1 MSLQRI
7 CVFCGSSESVPPGYL
22 QTAREMGEAI
32 AAQGISLVYG
42 GGGTGMMG
50 AVAGGVMGAG
60 GEVIG
65 VTIKL
70 FNNAALSRPDLTE
83 LYVYETLHERKAK
96 MVELSDGFVALPGGL
111 GTLDE
116 LVESLTW
123 AQLGLHA
130 KPVGLLNSNGYFNP
144 LLSMLDQAHQVGF
157 LYSKGTDLLIHEEE
171 PARLLERMK
180 TFRPRVDLGERWLKQ
195 VGAQASKLAGPER
208 AG

>member
-7 CVFCGSSESVPPGYL
+7 CVFCGSSDSVPSEYL
-22 QTAREMGEAI
+22 QTAREIGQAI

-50 AVAGGVMGAG
+50 AVAGGVLG
-60 GEVIG
+60 GGGQAIG

-70 FNNAALSRPDLTE
+70 FNTAGLGRPELSE
-83 LYVYETLHERKAK
+83 LFVYETLHERKAK
-96 MVELSDGFVALPGGL
+96 MFELSDGFVALPGGL

-130 KPVGLLNSNGYFNP
+130 KPVGLLNQNGYFNP
-144 LLSMLDQAHQVGF
+144 LLSMLEQARQVGF
-157 LYSKGTDLLIHEEE
+157 LYSDQTDLLIHEQE
-171 PARLLERMK
+171 PAKLLERMK
-180 TFRPRVDLGERWLKQ
+180 TFRPQVDLAARWLKQ
-195 VGAQASKLAGPER
+195 ASKQADPER

>member
-1 MSLQRI
+1 VSLQRI
-7 CVFCGSSESVPPGYL
+7 CVFCGSSNSVPAAYL
-22 QTAREMGEAI
+22 QIAREMGQAI
-32 AAQGISLVYG
+32 AAQGMSLVYG

-50 AVAGGVMGAG
+50 AVAGGVLGAG
-60 GEVIG
+60 GRAIG

-70 FNNAALSRPDLTE
+70 FNNSALSRPDLAE

-144 LLSMLDQAHQVGF
+144 LLSMLDQARQAGF
-157 LYSKGTDLLIHEEE
+157 LYSDHTEFLIHEEN
-171 PARLLERMK
+171 PLRLLERLEN
-180 TFRPRVDLGERWLKQ
+180 FRPRVDLGERWRNQ
-195 VGAQASKLAGPER
+195 VGMQASKLVGPER

>member
-7 CVFCGSSESVPPGYL
+7 CVFCGSSDSVPPEYL
-22 QTAREMGEAI
+22 RVAREMGQVI
-32 AAQGISLVYG
+32 ASEGLALVYG

-50 AVAGGVMGAG
+50 AVAGGALAAG
-60 GEVIG
+60 GQVFG

-70 FNNAALSRPDLTE
+70 FNTAGLGRPELSE
-83 LYVYETLHERKAK
+83 LFVYETLHERKAK

-130 KPVGLLNSNGYFNP
+130 KPVGLLNLNGYFNP
-144 LLSMLDQAHQVGF
+144 LLSMLERARRVGF
-157 LYSKGTDLLIHEEE
+157 LYSNQADLLIHEQE

-180 TFRPRVDLGERWLKQ
+180 TFRPQVDLAARWLKQ
-195 VGAQASKLAGPER
+195 ASKQADPEQAG
-208 AG
+208 

>member
-1 MSLQRI
+1 M
-7 CVFCGSSESVPPGYL
+7 FCGSSDSVPPEYL
-22 QTAREMGEAI
+22 QTAREMGQAI

-50 AVAGGVMGAG
+50 AVAGGVLGAG
-60 GEVIG
+60 GQAIG

-70 FNNAALSRPDLTE
+70 FNTAGLGRPELSE
-83 LYVYETLHERKAK
+83 LFVYETLHERKAK

-130 KPVGLLNSNGYFNP
+130 KPVGLLNQNGYFNP
-144 LLSMLDQAHQVGF
+144 LLSMLDQARQVGF
-157 LYSKGTDLLIHEEE
+157 LYSDQTDLLIQEQE

-180 TFRPRVDLGERWLKQ
+180 TFRPQVDLAARWLR
-195 VGAQASKLAGPER
+195 QASNQADPER
-208 AG
+208 AA